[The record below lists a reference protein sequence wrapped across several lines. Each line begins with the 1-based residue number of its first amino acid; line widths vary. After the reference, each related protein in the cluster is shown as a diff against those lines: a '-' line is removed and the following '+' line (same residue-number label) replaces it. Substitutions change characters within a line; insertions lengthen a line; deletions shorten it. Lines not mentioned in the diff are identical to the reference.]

1 MVLQGI
7 SSLNSIASIVG
18 YLLVFVTLSFVAL
31 PNYLYLCAALYL
43 LALLIWLRVRADQVA
58 VDSKPSS
65 AFPSWLATSGN
76 QSASSLKTAL
86 P

>member
-1 MVLQGI
+1 MVQQGI

-43 LALLIWLRVRADQVA
+43 LALLIWLRVPADQVFHPGPRHPGI
-58 VDSKPSS
+58 SQHR
-65 AFPSWLATSGN
+65 L
-76 QSASSLKTAL
+76 
-86 P
+86 